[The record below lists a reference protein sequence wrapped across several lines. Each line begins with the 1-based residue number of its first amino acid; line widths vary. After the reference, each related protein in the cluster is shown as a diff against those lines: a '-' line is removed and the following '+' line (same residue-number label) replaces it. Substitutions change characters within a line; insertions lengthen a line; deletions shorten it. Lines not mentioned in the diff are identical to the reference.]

1 MDNGETRQE
10 RREKKKQKR
19 HEKIQQ
25 HGRSLV
31 RIYKDAMLKRK
42 KHKNEYI
49 SDYSKPKDL

>member
-1 MDNGETRQE
+1 LDNGETRQE